1 MNVKK
6 CKLIVYTLLMV
17 ILYTAT
23 ASFFAQASPFDNNII
38 SGIANRTYNTRDT
51 GNPEDVFI
59 NTLGSIIFML
69 ISFLGIMF
77 ILLIMYGGY
86 IWMNARGNE
95 SDVQKA
101 QHIIRDAVIGLV
113 VLGASYGAW
122 ILIYSLLFGEW
133 VAQ

>member
-1 MNVKK
+1 MFQKK
-6 CKLIVYTLLMV
+6 QKYIFVFIALVSLT
-17 ILYTAT
+17 ILTRA
-23 ASFFAQASPFDNNII
+23 ALAGPFDNNPILNAI
-38 SGIANRTYNTRDT
+38 VNNTYQTSDQD
-51 GNPEDVFI
+51 PQFVFVE
-59 NTLGSIIFML
+59 TLASVIFML
-69 ISFLGIMF
+69 ISFLGIFF
-77 ILLIMYGGY
+77 IGLIMYGGY

-133 VAQ
+133 VAV